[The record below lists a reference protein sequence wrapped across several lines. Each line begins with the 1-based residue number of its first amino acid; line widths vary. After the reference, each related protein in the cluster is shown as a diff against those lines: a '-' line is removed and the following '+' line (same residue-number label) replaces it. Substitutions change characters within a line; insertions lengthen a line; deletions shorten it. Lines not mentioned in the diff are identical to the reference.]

1 MCKVGRLRFR
11 AGSQSPAHANQ
22 IPHLHICGQRV
33 ASRLGDF
40 ALYIHRCRFHRIRV
54 AMDQQTVA
62 RLHQNVFCWIACQ
75 CLLQIHAEY
84 FEFAV
89 RQVTKYLGV
98 FSLCVGSESTRKM
111 HGID

>member
-1 MCKVGRLRFR
+1 MQAWRLHLVRY
-11 AGSQSPAHANQ
+11 SP
-22 IPHLHICGQRV
+22 LRV
-33 ASRLGDF
+33 
-40 ALYIHRCRFHRIRV
+40 HHIRV

-62 RLHQNVFCWIACQ
+62 QLHQNVFCWITCQ

-98 FSLCVGSESTRKM
+98 LFSLCVGSESTRKM
-111 HGID
+111 PGID